1 MTTAIIYARFSF
13 SEQEKGDSIIRQKKL
28 CLEYCDRENLE
39 VEAIR
44 IDKGRS
50 AFHGQ
55 HREATSE
62 MGKLE
67 REVIN
72 GEHVGKVLVLEHL
85 NRFSRQDHNETYD
98 LMRLMTRNGVSVV
111 SVVENRVYEAYGS
124 IDFAALIELIV
135 RARMN
140 HEESLTKSRHGKA
153 KWESRRERMA
163 EGKPVSALCPAWLRL
178 SADRSKYEVVD
189 AGTANDRG
197 AIINQMYQWADEG
210 LGSWRIARRL
220 NQTGIKPWGR
230 FTGRTPKGWS
240 RGTIARILTDI
251 AVTGDHQPMQMGED
265 GKRVPAGDPI
275 RHYYPQV
282 VATDLYQRV
291 SAAANDRK
299 EVRGQR
305 SPVIAN
311 LVSGLTRCAV
321 CGTAMNYRLVHRAGK
336 VIVRKG
342 KECAPLKRPAATLS
356 CPNALTESCT
366 NKRSVS
372 YISLEKALL
381 SSALHYAL
389 DDGAFARRGDV
400 AKLDVQLAD
409 LRRDHEIA
417 YAKAVELWENAGT
430 STIAVTLAG
439 KKEEEARAILL
450 EIERLTD
457 LRNKAA
463 GQATQAEHLSRLEKI
478 KDDLYADDQEVK
490 VAARLKVAQGFRSII
505 ERIDCR
511 ENGTSAVHFI
521 EGIRSIY
528 IEPGIGRR
536 EPKVMNFDFVHPRRD
551 MTVAAE
557 NAKRVEGYLKRV
569 GSDVKVVKS
578 KIE

>member
-13 SEQEKGDSIIRQKKL
+13 SEQEKGDSIARQKKL
-28 CLEYCDRENLE
+28 CLEYCEREGLE
-39 VEAIR
+39 VEDIR

-50 AFHGQ
+50 AFHGH
-55 HREATSE
+55 HREASSE

-67 REVIN
+67 REVLN
-72 GEHVGKVLVLEHL
+72 GEHVGKTLVLEHL

-153 KWESRRERMA
+153 KWEARRERMA

-197 AIINQMYQWADEG
+197 VIVNQMYQWADEG
-210 LGSWRIARRL
+210 LGSWRIARKL
-220 NQTGIKPWGR
+220 NQTGVKPWTRFKGR
-230 FTGRTPKGWS
+230 SPMGWS
-240 RGTIARILTDI
+240 RGTITRILTDI

-291 SAAANDRK
+291 STAAIDRK

-321 CGTAMNYRLVHRAGK
+321 CGAAMNYRLVHRAGK
-336 VIVRKG
+336 VIIRKG

-356 CPNALTESCT
+356 CPNALTESCG
-366 NKRSVS
+366 NKRSIS

-400 AKLDVQLAD
+400 AALDVQLAD
-409 LRRDHEIA
+409 LKRDHEIA
-417 YAKAVELWENAGT
+417 YNKAVELWENAGT
-430 STIAVTLAG
+430 SEIAVKLAG
-439 KKEEEARAILL
+439 KKEEEARAILA
-450 EIERLTD
+450 EIERVTD

-478 KDDLYADDQEVK
+478 KDDLYADDDEVK
-490 VAARLKVAQGFRSII
+490 VAARLKVAQGFRAII
-505 ERIDCR
+505 TKIDCR
-511 ENGTSAVHFI
+511 EDGTSVVNFV
-521 EGIRSIY
+521 EGIRSMLIK
-528 IEPGIGRR
+528 PGLGRR
-536 EPKVMNFDFVHPRRD
+536 EPEVWDFDLTKDGTDLP
-551 MTVAAE
+551 VAAGNE
-557 NAKRVEGYLKRV
+557 KRVASYLKRA
-569 GSDVKVVKS
+569 GKDGVKVVPT
-578 KIE
+578 